1 MAERKGA
8 IGRLAIGVASLGAFA
23 VGTWDQFHTIPE
35 AQDNILQNIPVC
47 AELDIPYH
55 QVVRAAQ
62 RALRSAQTLE
72 ELSRQPMVRRQV
84 DCYKIAEVAFAINN
98 VGDVGLRWSLSFG
111 LQVGGALGMMVLS
124 LEAIKAGFRNLRGGR
139 FNSQYS

>member
-8 IGRLAIGVASLGAFA
+8 IGRLAIAAASLGAFA
-23 VGTWDQFHTIPE
+23 IGNWDLFNTIPE

-47 AELDIPYH
+47 AELDMPYH
-55 QVVRAAQ
+55 QIMTAAQ

-72 ELSRQPMVRRQV
+72 ELSRQPMVSRQI

-111 LQVGGALGMMVLS
+111 LLAGGAIGMMVLS

-139 FNSQYS
+139 FNSQ